1 MTEAPRVGHVMRYP
15 YLWARQAYSGETE
28 GRKTRPCAVVL
39 AIADQV
45 GQTELRLCAITTQPP
60 SPTNR
65 AISVPE
71 MERRRAGLDT
81 GIDLWVILDE
91 HNLDVYEQSF
101 YIEPQS
107 HLGAFS
113 PAFTKAL
120 QKGMIQVLRDRISK
134 TVKRSDL

>member
-1 MTEAPRVGHVMRYP
+1 
-15 YLWARQAYSGETE
+15 
-28 GRKTRPCAVVL
+28 L
-39 AIADQV
+39 AIANQV
-45 GQTELRLCAITTQPP
+45 GQTELRRCAITTQPP

-91 HNLDVYEQSF
+91 HNADVFEQSF

-107 HLGAFS
+107 HLGVFS

-120 QKGMIQVLRDRISK
+120 QKGMIEVLRDRISK
-134 TVKRSDL
+134 TVKRSDV